1 MLALTYIFGLLI
13 AIAHAQSHVHYDNV
27 KLPKLI
33 HSNRS
38 MGDHTAAIF
47 RINPNTTK
55 VSLVCNGV
63 LLDRRTVLT
72 LGRCIDPAK
81 VDSLL
86 VAMSSDV
93 GPTLWA
99 SVEVMEHHPKFD
111 KNATYVNDLHDNNDD
126 DDDDHDDDH
135 DNNHDNDHDND
146 HDDDDDD
153 DDDVGLSQWNFAMLK
168 LNETLK
174 ALGHMRVASPSSGQR
189 VHTGAWYSD
198 NYTYEF
204 EEYSHLALSQARCQ
218 QETLSCHDVA
228 GQHICIQLDRIE
240 SDSDT
245 GDNLDDFFGG
255 PAFDDDGRL
264 VGLYASEGD
273 ESCETKSDVQ
283 VMANVTNVIDWIADR
298 HY

>member
-13 AIAHAQSHVHYDNV
+13 AIAHAQSHVHYDNIT
-27 KLPKLI
+27 LPKLI

-126 DDDDHDDDH
+126 DA
-135 DNNHDNDHDND
+135 
-146 HDDDDDD
+146 
-153 DDDVGLSQWNFAMLK
+153 DVGLSQWNFAMLK

>member
-1 MLALTYIFGLLI
+1 MYTMLVLTYIFGLLI
-13 AIAHAQSHVHYDNV
+13 AIAHAQSHVHYDNI

-93 GPTLWA
+93 GSTLWA

-111 KNATYVNDLHDNNDD
+111 KNATYVDDLHDNNDD
-126 DDDDHDDDH
+126 DE
-135 DNNHDNDHDND
+135 NDHDND
-146 HDDDDDD
+146 HDDNDDD

-168 LNETLK
+168 LNRTLK
-174 ALGHMRVASPSSGQR
+174 ALGHMHHATPSSGQR

-218 QETLSCHDVA
+218 EETLSCHDVA
-228 GQHICIQLDRIE
+228 GQHVCMEFDRIK
-240 SDSDT
+240 SDSDSAE
-245 GDNLDDFFGG
+245 DLADFYGG

-273 ESCETKSDVQ
+273 ESCETKSHVH

>member
-1 MLALTYIFGLLI
+1 
-13 AIAHAQSHVHYDNV
+13 
-27 KLPKLI
+27 
-33 HSNRS
+33 

-111 KNATYVNDLHDNNDD
+111 KNATYVIDRHHLNDD
-126 DDDDHDDDH
+126 DDDDD
-135 DNNHDNDHDND
+135 
-146 HDDDDDD
+146 
-153 DDDVGLSQWNFAMLK
+153 LSQWNFAMLK
-168 LNETLK
+168 LNRTLK
-174 ALGHMRVASPSSGQR
+174 ALGHMRHATPFSGQR
-189 VHTGAWYSD
+189 VHIGAWYSD

-228 GQHICIQLDRIE
+228 GQHVCIELDRIK

-245 GDNLDDFFGG
+245 EEDLNNDFYGG

-264 VGLYASEGD
+264 VGLYASGD
-273 ESCETKSDVQ
+273 DDSCRTESDVQ